1 VCESG
6 KFYAAMENLQD
17 LSAACDVDYIHGA
30 FPGGASAIFE
40 NVAWRLCR
48 QRLRDFAREKIYYNG
63 TAGALEEF
71 ASGRAHAH
79 DARRGHSQ
87 VDARITLHEG
97 GLGNL
102 LGRSPAIKQVFALIQ
117 RVAPTE
123 ATVMIMGESGSGKEL
138 VAECI
143 HLLSHRAQGPL
154 VAINCGSIPASL
166 IEAELFGYEKGSFTG
181 ASRSHA
187 GVFERATG
195 GTLFLDEVTEM
206 PLDMQTRL
214 LRVLETG
221 RFYRVGGTQEIKT
234 DIRVVAA
241 TNRNITDAVANRQL
255 REDLMYRLAVFP
267 LHLPPLRERA
277 GDVPPLAEHFLG
289 LLNRANSTHKRF
301 SPAFAEA
308 LRVYRW
314 PGNVR
319 ELKNAVERSFIL
331 ADDVLDLDLTLSMAT
346 QAPQQI
352 EQPRAAGLH
361 VPLGSRLDE
370 AERSLIEVTLEYC
383 EGDKRR
389 AAAVLGCSLKTL
401 YNKLNSYAR
410 TGAPDHA
417 KIVASSL
424 ASTPYGGAGAPM

>member
-1 VCESG
+1 
-6 KFYAAMENLQD
+6 M
-17 LSAACDVDYIHGA
+17 
-30 FPGGASAIFE
+30 
-40 NVAWRLCR
+40 
-48 QRLRDFAREKIYYNG
+48 
-63 TAGALEEF
+63 
-71 ASGRAHAH
+71 
-79 DARRGHSQ
+79 
-87 VDARITLHEG
+87 
-97 GLGNL
+97 
-102 LGRSPAIKQVFALIQ
+102 KQVFALIQ

-123 ATVMIMGESGSGKEL
+123 ATVMIMGESGVGKEL

-154 VAINCGSIPASL
+154 VAINCGSIPGSL

-241 TNRNITDAVANRQL
+241 TNRNITEAVTNRQL

-267 LHLPPLRERA
+267 LHVPPLRERA
-277 GDVPPLAEHFLG
+277 GDVPLLAEHFLK
-289 LLNRANSTHKRF
+289 LLNRMSGTQKRF
-301 SPAFAEA
+301 SAAFLDA
-308 LRVYRW
+308 LRTYRW
-314 PGNVR
+314 AGNVR

-331 ADDVLDLDLTLSMAT
+331 ADDVLEFDLPIAMPV
-346 QAPQQI
+346 PQH
-352 EQPRAAGLH
+352 ELETKPAGLH

-370 AERSLIEVTLEYC
+370 AERSLIEVTLDYC
-383 EGDKRR
+383 DGDKKR

-410 TGAPDHA
+410 DNAAAREQAVPTHVSGPL
-417 KIVASSL
+417 SS
-424 ASTPYGGAGAPM
+424 APM

>member
-1 VCESG
+1 
-6 KFYAAMENLQD
+6 MEY
-17 LSAACDVDYIHGA
+17 SV
-30 FPGGASAIFE
+30 
-40 NVAWRLCR
+40 
-48 QRLRDFAREKIYYNG
+48 
-63 TAGALEEF
+63 
-71 ASGRAHAH
+71 
-79 DARRGHSQ
+79 
-87 VDARITLHEG
+87 TLHES
-97 GLGNL
+97 GLGSL
-102 LGRSPAIKQVFALIQ
+102 QGRSPAMKQLFALIQ

-123 ATVMIMGESGSGKEL
+123 ATVMIMGESGVGKEL

-143 HLLSHRAQGPL
+143 HSLSHRAQGPL

-241 TNRNITDAVANRQL
+241 TNRNITEAVTNKQL

-267 LHLPPLRERA
+267 LHVPPLRERA
-277 GDVPPLAEHFLG
+277 GDVPLLAEHFLK
-289 LLNRANSTHKRF
+289 LLNHANNTQKRF
-301 SPAFAEA
+301 SSAFLDA
-308 LRVYRW
+308 LLTYRW
-314 PGNVR
+314 AGNVR
-319 ELKNAVERSFIL
+319 ELKNSVERSFIL
-331 ADDVLDLDLTLSMAT
+331 ADEVLEFDLPIAMP
-346 QAPQQI
+346 APAS
-352 EQPRAAGLH
+352 EPEVRPAGLH

-370 AERSLIEVTLEYC
+370 AERSLIEVTLDYC
-383 EGDKRR
+383 DGDKKR

-410 TGAPDHA
+410 ENAAAHA
-417 KIVASSL
+417 R
-424 ASTPYGGAGAPM
+424 STPSHVAGPLSSAPM

>member
-1 VCESG
+1 
-6 KFYAAMENLQD
+6 ME
-17 LSAACDVDYIHGA
+17 
-30 FPGGASAIFE
+30 AST
-40 NVAWRLCR
+40 NQL
-48 QRLRDFAREKIYYNG
+48 D
-63 TAGALEEF
+63 T
-71 ASGRAHAH
+71 
-79 DARRGHSQ
+79 
-87 VDARITLHEG
+87 

-102 LGRSPAIKQVFALIQ
+102 IGRSAAMKQVFALIQ

-123 ATVMIMGESGSGKEL
+123 ATVMIMGESGVGKEL
-138 VAECI
+138 VSECI
-143 HLLSHRAQGPL
+143 HRFSHRAQGPL

-206 PLDMQTRL
+206 PLEMQTRL

-241 TNRNITDAVANRQL
+241 TNRNITEAVANRQL

-267 LHLPPLRERA
+267 LHVPPLRERV
-277 GDVPPLAEHFLG
+277 GDVPLLAEHFLKV
-289 LLNRANSTHKRF
+289 LNQANATQKRF
-301 SPAFAEA
+301 SAAFLDA
-308 LRVYRW
+308 LRTYRW

-319 ELKNAVERSFIL
+319 ELKNAIERSFIL
-331 ADDVLDLDLTLSMAT
+331 ADDVLEFDLPLAMPTR
-346 QAPQQI
+346 QAEP
-352 EQPRAAGLH
+352 EPRPAGLH

-370 AERSLIEVTLEYC
+370 AERSLIEVTLDYC
-383 EGDKRR
+383 EGDKKR

-410 TGAPDHA
+410 TSATTPAHRPSLPDGLGRLST
-417 KIVASSL
+417 AS
-424 ASTPYGGAGAPM
+424 M

>member
-1 VCESG
+1 
-6 KFYAAMENLQD
+6 MD
-17 LSAACDVDYIHGA
+17 T
-30 FPGGASAIFE
+30 P
-40 NVAWRLCR
+40 
-48 QRLRDFAREKIYYNG
+48 
-63 TAGALEEF
+63 T
-71 ASGRAHAH
+71 
-79 DARRGHSQ
+79 
-87 VDARITLHEG
+87 TLHEN

-102 LGRSPAIKQVFALIQ
+102 LGRSPAMQQVFGLIR

-123 ATVMIMGESGSGKEL
+123 ATVIIMGESGVGKEL

-143 HLLSHRAQGPL
+143 HMLSPRAQGPL

-181 ASRSHA
+181 ATRAHA

-234 DIRVVAA
+234 DIRVIAA
-241 TNRNITDAVANRQL
+241 TNRNVTEAVANRQL

-267 LHLPPLRERA
+267 LHIPPLRERP
-277 GDVPPLAEHFLG
+277 GDVPLLANHFLKM
-289 LLNRANSTHKRF
+289 LNRQSDVTKNF
-301 SPAFAEA
+301 SPSYLEA
-308 LRVYRW
+308 LTTRRW
-314 PGNVR
+314 SGNVR
-319 ELKNAVERSFIL
+319 ELKNSVERSFIL
-331 ADDVLDLDLTLSMAT
+331 ADEVLDIDLSMTMPT
-346 QAPQQI
+346 QPVVAEPV
-352 EQPRAAGLH
+352 EAARPAGLH

-370 AERSLIEVTLEYC
+370 AERSLIEVTLDYC

-410 TGAPDHA
+410 ERTEANPQRLGRHIPGVVGSVPLA
-417 KIVASSL
+417 AS
-424 ASTPYGGAGAPM
+424 

>member
-1 VCESG
+1 VLY
-6 KFYAAMENLQD
+6 F
-17 LSAACDVDYIHGA
+17 
-30 FPGGASAIFE
+30 
-40 NVAWRLCR
+40 CR
-48 QRLRDFAREKIYYNG
+48 
-63 TAGALEEF
+63 
-71 ASGRAHAH
+71 S
-79 DARRGHSQ
+79 DAP
-87 VDARITLHEG
+87 VDATITLHEN

-102 LGRSPAIKQVFALIQ
+102 LGRAPSMKQVFTLIQ

-143 HLLSHRAQGPL
+143 HMLSHRAQGPL

-234 DIRVVAA
+234 DIRVFAA
-241 TNRNITDAVANRQL
+241 TNRNVTEAVQNRQL

-267 LHLPPLRERA
+267 LHVPPLRERA
-277 GDVPPLAEHFLG
+277 GDVPLLAEHFLG
-289 LLNRANSTHKRF
+289 ILNRSNNTEKQF
-301 SPAFAEA
+301 SASFAAA
-308 LRVYRW
+308 LRTYRW
-314 PGNVR
+314 AGNVR
-319 ELKNAVERSFIL
+319 ELKNAIERSFIL
-331 ADDVLDLDLTLSMAT
+331 ADDVLEADLSLSMPARVSE
-346 QAPQQI
+346 AI
-352 EQPRAAGLH
+352 HEISDSPRPAGLH

-410 TGAPDHA
+410 ERAPRSLPMGSAPLTGAPF
-417 KIVASSL
+417 
-424 ASTPYGGAGAPM
+424 

>member
-1 VCESG
+1 
-6 KFYAAMENLQD
+6 M
-17 LSAACDVDYIHGA
+17 
-30 FPGGASAIFE
+30 
-40 NVAWRLCR
+40 
-48 QRLRDFAREKIYYNG
+48 
-63 TAGALEEF
+63 
-71 ASGRAHAH
+71 
-79 DARRGHSQ
+79 
-87 VDARITLHEG
+87 ITLHDN

-102 LGRSPAIKQVFALIQ
+102 LGRSPVMQQVFSLIR

-123 ATVMIMGESGSGKEL
+123 ATVMIMGESGTGKEV

-143 HLLSHRAQGPL
+143 HMLSHRAQGPL

-214 LRVLETG
+214 LRILETG

-241 TNRNITDAVANRQL
+241 TNRNITEAVVNRRL

-267 LHLPPLRERA
+267 LHMPPLRERA
-277 GDVPPLAEHFLG
+277 GDVPLLAEHFLEV
-289 LLNRANSTHKRF
+289 LNRSGGTNKKF
-301 SPAFAEA
+301 SPAFCEA
-308 LRVYRW
+308 LRSYHW
-314 PGNVR
+314 AGNVR
-319 ELKNAVERSFIL
+319 ELKNMIERSFIL
-331 ADDVLDLDLTLSMAT
+331 ADDLLDIELALSLAADLSTHPTHSPAT
-346 QAPQQI
+346 HSL
-352 EQPRAAGLH
+352 AAHSFDSPEPLRPGLH

-370 AERSLIEVTLEYC
+370 AERSLIEVTLDYC

-389 AAAVLGCSLKTL
+389 TAAVLGCSLKTL

-410 TGAPDHA
+410 THSPPPAPA
-417 KIVASSL
+417 RSVGSG
-424 ASTPYGGAGAPM
+424 PFAGSAF

>member
-1 VCESG
+1 
-6 KFYAAMENLQD
+6 MEATICLHECG
-17 LSAACDVDYIHGA
+17 LGS
-30 FPGGASAIFE
+30 
-40 NVAWRLCR
+40 L
-48 QRLRDFAREKIYYNG
+48 L
-63 TAGALEEF
+63 
-71 ASGRAHAH
+71 
-79 DARRGHSQ
+79 GHS
-87 VDARITLHEG
+87 
-97 GLGNL
+97 
-102 LGRSPAIKQVFALIQ
+102 PAMKQTFALIQ

-143 HLLSHRAQGPL
+143 HMLSHRAQGPR
-154 VAINCGSIPASL
+154 VSINCGSIPASL

-234 DIRVVAA
+234 DIRIVAA
-241 TNRNITDAVANRQL
+241 TNRNVAEAVASRQL

-267 LHLPPLRERA
+267 LHVPPLRERA
-277 GDVPPLAEHFLG
+277 GDVPLLAEYFLNV
-289 LLNRANSTHKRF
+289 LNRSNGTSKQF
-301 SPAFAEA
+301 SLAFAQA
-308 LRVYRW
+308 LRTYRW

-331 ADDVLDLDLTLSMAT
+331 ADEILDLDLTLSMPART
-346 QAPQQI
+346 GEAEQARP
-352 EQPRAAGLH
+352 PGLH

-410 TGAPDHA
+410 LRAERARTAAPGT
-417 KIVASSL
+417 VET
-424 ASTPYGGAGAPM
+424 TPLSDATL

>member
-1 VCESG
+1 MTVE
-6 KFYAAMENLQD
+6 
-17 LSAACDVDYIHGA
+17 
-30 FPGGASAIFE
+30 ASI
-40 NVAWRLCR
+40 
-48 QRLRDFAREKIYYNG
+48 K
-63 TAGALEEF
+63 
-71 ASGRAHAH
+71 
-79 DARRGHSQ
+79 
-87 VDARITLHEG
+87 LHED

-102 LGRSPAIKQVFALIQ
+102 LGRSPAMKQVFSLIQ

-123 ATVMIMGESGSGKEL
+123 ATVMIMGESGVGKEL

-143 HLLSHRAQGPL
+143 HLLSRRAQGPL

-241 TNRNITDAVANRQL
+241 TNRNITEAVANRQL

-267 LHLPPLRERA
+267 LHVPPLRERA
-277 GDVPPLAEHFLG
+277 GDVPLLAEHFLQ
-289 LLNRANSTHKRF
+289 LLNSASGTEKRF
-301 SPAFAEA
+301 SAAFLDA
-308 LRVYRW
+308 LQTYRW

-331 ADDVLDLDLTLSMAT
+331 ADDVLEFDLPIAMPV
-346 QAPQQI
+346 PQQ
-352 EQPRAAGLH
+352 EPVTKPAGLH
-361 VPLGSRLDE
+361 VPLGSSLDE
-370 AERSLIEVTLEYC
+370 AERSLIEVTLDYC
-383 EGDKRR
+383 DGDKKR

-410 TGAPDHA
+410 ENAARARTTPTQVSGP
-417 KIVASSL
+417 VSST
-424 ASTPYGGAGAPM
+424 SM

>member
-1 VCESG
+1 
-6 KFYAAMENLQD
+6 M
-17 LSAACDVDYIHGA
+17 
-30 FPGGASAIFE
+30 
-40 NVAWRLCR
+40 
-48 QRLRDFAREKIYYNG
+48 
-63 TAGALEEF
+63 
-71 ASGRAHAH
+71 
-79 DARRGHSQ
+79 
-87 VDARITLHEG
+87 ITLHDN

-102 LGRSPAIKQVFALIQ
+102 LGRSPAMQQVFSLIR

-123 ATVMIMGESGSGKEL
+123 ATVMVMGESGTGKEL

-143 HLLSHRAQGPL
+143 HMLSHRAQGPL

-214 LRVLETG
+214 LRILETG

-234 DIRVVAA
+234 DIRVIAA
-241 TNRNITDAVANRQL
+241 TNRNITEAVVNRRL

-267 LHLPPLRERA
+267 LHMPPLRERP
-277 GDVPPLAEHFLG
+277 GDVPLLAEHFLG
-289 LLNRANSTHKRF
+289 VLNRSGDTAKKF
-301 SPAFAEA
+301 SPAFCEA
-308 LRVYRW
+308 LCSYRW
-314 PGNVR
+314 SGNVR
-319 ELKNAVERSFIL
+319 ELKNMIERSFIL
-331 ADDVLDLDLTLSMAT
+331 ADELLDIELALSLATDLNTHPAHSLGS
-346 QAPQQI
+346 PV
-352 EQPRAAGLH
+352 PVRPGLH

-370 AERSLIEVTLEYC
+370 AERSLIEVTLDYC

-389 AAAVLGCSLKTL
+389 TAAVLGCSLKTL

-410 TGAPDHA
+410 THTNPPPQSGN
-417 KIVASSL
+417 VGSS
-424 ASTPYGGAGAPM
+424 PFAGSAL

>member
-1 VCESG
+1 
-6 KFYAAMENLQD
+6 M
-17 LSAACDVDYIHGA
+17 
-30 FPGGASAIFE
+30 
-40 NVAWRLCR
+40 
-48 QRLRDFAREKIYYNG
+48 
-63 TAGALEEF
+63 
-71 ASGRAHAH
+71 
-79 DARRGHSQ
+79 DAP
-87 VDARITLHEG
+87 VTLHEN

-102 LGRSPAIKQVFALIQ
+102 LGRSPAMHQVFGLIK

-123 ATVMIMGESGSGKEL
+123 ATVMIMGESGAGKEL

-143 HLLSHRAQGPL
+143 HMLSHRAQGPL

-221 RFYRVGGTQEIKT
+221 RFYRIGGTQEIKT

-241 TNRNITDAVANRQL
+241 TNRNVTEAVANRQL

-267 LHLPPLRERA
+267 LNIPPLRERP
-277 GDVPPLAEHFLG
+277 GDVPLLATHFLNV
-289 LLNRANSTHKRF
+289 LNRSSNVPKRF
-301 SPAFAEA
+301 SPSFVDA
-308 LRVYRW
+308 LRTRRW
-314 PGNVR
+314 AGNVR

-331 ADDVLDLDLTLSMAT
+331 ADEVLDVDLSLLPAHNPEP
-346 QAPQQI
+346 AEAARP
-352 EQPRAAGLH
+352 AGLH

-370 AERSLIEVTLEYC
+370 AERSLIEVTLDYC

-410 TGAPDHA
+410 ERTDEQRLGRHIPG
-417 KIVASSL
+417 VGESMPL
-424 ASTPYGGAGAPM
+424 PG

>member
-1 VCESG
+1 MHLTQCELKG
-6 KFYAAMENLQD
+6 QNE
-17 LSAACDVDYIHGA
+17 
-30 FPGGASAIFE
+30 
-40 NVAWRLCR
+40 
-48 QRLRDFAREKIYYNG
+48 
-63 TAGALEEF
+63 
-71 ASGRAHAH
+71 
-79 DARRGHSQ
+79 

-102 LGRSPAIKQVFALIQ
+102 LGRSPAMKQVFALIQ

-181 ASRSHA
+181 ASRLHA

-241 TNRNITDAVANRQL
+241 TNRNVTEAVANRQL

-267 LHLPPLRERA
+267 LHLPPLRDRA

-289 LLNRANSTHKRF
+289 LLNRANTTHKRF
-301 SPAFAEA
+301 STAFAEA
-308 LRVYRW
+308 LRTYRW

-331 ADDVLDLDLTLSMAT
+331 ADDVLDLDLTMSMAT
-346 QAPQQI
+346 QTPQQI

-389 AAAVLGCSLKTL
+389 AASVLGCSLKTL

-410 TGAPDHA
+410 TGAPDHTRITA
-417 KIVASSL
+417 TSL
-424 ASTPYGGAGAPM
+424 ISTPYTGASASM

>member
-1 VCESG
+1 
-6 KFYAAMENLQD
+6 M
-17 LSAACDVDYIHGA
+17 
-30 FPGGASAIFE
+30 
-40 NVAWRLCR
+40 
-48 QRLRDFAREKIYYNG
+48 
-63 TAGALEEF
+63 
-71 ASGRAHAH
+71 
-79 DARRGHSQ
+79 DAP
-87 VDARITLHEG
+87 ITLHEN

-102 LGRSPAIKQVFALIQ
+102 LGRSPAMHQVFGLIK

-123 ATVMIMGESGSGKEL
+123 ATVMIMGESGVGKEL

-143 HLLSHRAQGPL
+143 HMLSNRSHGPL

-241 TNRNITDAVANRQL
+241 TNRNVTEAVANRQL

-267 LHLPPLRERA
+267 LHIPPLRERP
-277 GDVPPLAEHFLG
+277 GDVPLLAQYFLST
-289 LLNRANSTHKRF
+289 LNRSSDVVKRF
-301 SPAFAEA
+301 SPQFLEA
-308 LRVYRW
+308 LGSRRW
-314 PGNVR
+314 AGNVR
-319 ELKNAVERSFIL
+319 ELKNTVERSFIL
-331 ADDVLDLDLTLSMAT
+331 ADEVLDVDLSITTPAH
-346 QAPQQI
+346 AADPI
-352 EQPRAAGLH
+352 EAARPAGVH

-370 AERSLIEVTLEYC
+370 AERSLIEVTLDYC

-410 TGAPDHA
+410 QRAEGSQDIGRHLPGVGASVPLTG
-417 KIVASSL
+417 
-424 ASTPYGGAGAPM
+424 

>member
-1 VCESG
+1 
-6 KFYAAMENLQD
+6 M
-17 LSAACDVDYIHGA
+17 
-30 FPGGASAIFE
+30 
-40 NVAWRLCR
+40 
-48 QRLRDFAREKIYYNG
+48 
-63 TAGALEEF
+63 TAHIA
-71 ASGRAHAH
+71 
-79 DARRGHSQ
+79 
-87 VDARITLHEG
+87 LHEN
-97 GLGNL
+97 GLGKL
-102 LGRSPAIKQVFALIQ
+102 LGRSSAMKQVFALIQ

-123 ATVMIMGESGSGKEL
+123 ATVMIMGESGAGKEL

-143 HLLSHRAQGPL
+143 HMLSHRSQGPL

-187 GVFERATG
+187 GVFERANG

-206 PLDMQTRL
+206 PMDMQTRL

-221 RFYRVGGTQEIKT
+221 RFYRVGGAQEIKT

-241 TNRNITDAVANRQL
+241 TNRNVMEAVANRHL

-267 LHLPPLRERA
+267 LHIPPLRERA
-277 GDVPPLAEHFLG
+277 DDAPLLAEHFLQA
-289 LLNRANSTHKRF
+289 LNRANGTSKRF
-301 SPAFAEA
+301 SAAFTDA
-308 LRVYRW
+308 LRSSRW

-331 ADDVLDLDLTLSMAT
+331 ADDVLNIDLSLSMSACPVEP
-346 QAPQQI
+346 AAEVKP
-352 EQPRAAGLH
+352 AGLH

-370 AERSLIEVTLEYC
+370 AERSLIEVTLDYC

-410 TGAPDHA
+410 SNAETQARPSNAVGAQP
-417 KIVASSL
+417 L
-424 ASTPYGGAGAPM
+424 AGTPM

>member
-1 VCESG
+1 
-6 KFYAAMENLQD
+6 
-17 LSAACDVDYIHGA
+17 
-30 FPGGASAIFE
+30 
-40 NVAWRLCR
+40 
-48 QRLRDFAREKIYYNG
+48 
-63 TAGALEEF
+63 
-71 ASGRAHAH
+71 
-79 DARRGHSQ
+79 
-87 VDARITLHEG
+87 
-97 GLGNL
+97 
-102 LGRSPAIKQVFALIQ
+102 
-117 RVAPTE
+117 
-123 ATVMIMGESGSGKEL
+123 
-138 VAECI
+138 
-143 HLLSHRAQGPL
+143 
-154 VAINCGSIPASL
+154 
-166 IEAELFGYEKGSFTG
+166 
-181 ASRSHA
+181 
-187 GVFERATG
+187 
-195 GTLFLDEVTEM
+195 M

-241 TNRNITDAVANRQL
+241 TNRNVTDAVANRQL

-289 LLNRANSTHKRF
+289 LLNRSNSTSKRF
-301 SPAFAEA
+301 SSAFAEA
-308 LRVYRW
+308 LRTYRW

-331 ADDVLDLDLTLSMAT
+331 ADDVLDLDLTMSMANQT
-346 QAPQQI
+346 PHQI
-352 EQPRAAGLH
+352 EQPRPAGLH

-389 AAAVLGCSLKTL
+389 TAAILGCSLKTL

-417 KIVASSL
+417 RITSSSL
-424 ASTPYGGAGAPM
+424 SLQ

>member
-1 VCESG
+1 MSLKAIG
-6 KFYAAMENLQD
+6 
-17 LSAACDVDYIHGA
+17 DV
-30 FPGGASAIFE
+30 S
-40 NVAWRLCR
+40 
-48 QRLRDFAREKIYYNG
+48 LRTTELREKKTYYKE
-63 TAGALEEF
+63 LD
-71 ASGRAHAH
+71 GRLKNLHL
-79 DARRGHSQ
+79 ARQLSSRR
-87 VDARITLHEG
+87 RITVEASIKLHED
-97 GLGNL
+97 GLGSL
-102 LGRSPAIKQVFALIQ
+102 LGRSPAMKQVFALIQ

-123 ATVMIMGESGSGKEL
+123 ATVMIMGESGVGKEL

-181 ASRSHA
+181 ASRAHA

-234 DIRVVAA
+234 DIRVLAA
-241 TNRNITDAVANRQL
+241 TNRNITEAVANRQL

-267 LHLPPLRERA
+267 LHVPPLRERA
-277 GDVPPLAEHFLG
+277 GDVPLLADYFLK
-289 LLNRANSTHKRF
+289 LLNRTNATQKRF
-301 SPAFAEA
+301 SAAFVDA
-308 LRVYRW
+308 LRTYRW
-314 PGNVR
+314 SGNVR
-319 ELKNAVERSFIL
+319 ELKNAIERSFIL
-331 ADDVLDLDLTLSMAT
+331 ADDVLDFDLPLAMPARPSDA
-346 QAPQQI
+346 
-352 EQPRAAGLH
+352 EQRPAGLH

-370 AERSLIEVTLEYC
+370 AERSLIEVTLDYC
-383 EGDKRR
+383 EGDKKR

-410 TGAPDHA
+410 ENAAAHTRPMPTQ
-417 KIVASSL
+417 SSPF
-424 ASTPYGGAGAPM
+424 STAPM

>member
-1 VCESG
+1 
-6 KFYAAMENLQD
+6 M
-17 LSAACDVDYIHGA
+17 H
-30 FPGGASAIFE
+30 
-40 NVAWRLCR
+40 
-48 QRLRDFAREKIYYNG
+48 
-63 TAGALEEF
+63 
-71 ASGRAHAH
+71 
-79 DARRGHSQ
+79 
-87 VDARITLHEG
+87 
-97 GLGNL
+97 
-102 LGRSPAIKQVFALIQ
+102 QVFALIK

-123 ATVMIMGESGSGKEL
+123 ATVMIMGESGAGKEL

-143 HLLSHRAQGPL
+143 HMLSHRAQGPL

-234 DIRVVAA
+234 DIRVIAA
-241 TNRNITDAVANRQL
+241 TNRNVTEAVTNRQL

-267 LHLPPLRERA
+267 LNIPPLRERPS
-277 GDVPPLAEHFLG
+277 DVPLLATHFLNV
-289 LLNRANSTHKRF
+289 LNRGSDITKRF
-301 SPAFAEA
+301 SPSFVDT
-308 LRVYRW
+308 LRTRRW
-314 PGNVR
+314 AGNVR
-319 ELKNAVERSFIL
+319 ELKNAIERSFIL
-331 ADDVLDLDLTLSMAT
+331 ADEVLEVDLTLAMPAHTPEPVEAT
-346 QAPQQI
+346 RPV
-352 EQPRAAGLH
+352 GLH

-370 AERSLIEVTLEYC
+370 AERSLIEVTLDYC

-410 TGAPDHA
+410 TRTDEQSLGRQLPGVGASVP
-417 KIVASSL
+417 L
-424 ASTPYGGAGAPM
+424 AG

>member
-1 VCESG
+1 
-6 KFYAAMENLQD
+6 M
-17 LSAACDVDYIHGA
+17 
-30 FPGGASAIFE
+30 
-40 NVAWRLCR
+40 
-48 QRLRDFAREKIYYNG
+48 
-63 TAGALEEF
+63 
-71 ASGRAHAH
+71 
-79 DARRGHSQ
+79 
-87 VDARITLHEG
+87 ITLHEN

-102 LGRSPAIKQVFALIQ
+102 LGRSPSMKQVFTLIQ

-123 ATVMIMGESGSGKEL
+123 ATVMIMGESGSGKEV
-138 VAECI
+138 VADCI
-143 HLLSHRAQGPL
+143 HTLSHRVQGPM

-241 TNRNITDAVANRQL
+241 TNRNVTEAVANRQL

-267 LHLPPLRERA
+267 LHVPPLRERA
-277 GDVPPLAEHFLG
+277 ADVPLLAEHFLT
-289 LLNRANSTHKRF
+289 LLNRSNGTAKQF
-301 SPAFAEA
+301 SPAFSDA
-308 LRVYRW
+308 LRAYRW
-314 PGNVR
+314 SGNVR
-319 ELKNAVERSFIL
+319 ELKNMIERSFIL
-331 ADDVLDLDLTLSMAT
+331 ADDILDVDLTLSMPVRT
-346 QAPQQI
+346 PEIVEQARP
-352 EQPRAAGLH
+352 AGLH

-370 AERSLIEVTLEYC
+370 AERSLIEVTLDYC

-410 TGAPDHA
+410 AHAEERPGAIVHSVGGATGAPL
-417 KIVASSL
+417 V
-424 ASTPYGGAGAPM
+424 GAPM

>member
-1 VCESG
+1 
-6 KFYAAMENLQD
+6 
-17 LSAACDVDYIHGA
+17 
-30 FPGGASAIFE
+30 
-40 NVAWRLCR
+40 
-48 QRLRDFAREKIYYNG
+48 
-63 TAGALEEF
+63 
-71 ASGRAHAH
+71 
-79 DARRGHSQ
+79 
-87 VDARITLHEG
+87 VDATITLHEN

-102 LGRSPAIKQVFALIQ
+102 LGRAPAMKQVFTLIQ

-123 ATVMIMGESGSGKEL
+123 ATVMIMGESGSGKEV

-143 HLLSHRAQGPL
+143 HMLSHRAQGPL

-241 TNRNITDAVANRQL
+241 TNRNVMEAVANRQL

-267 LHLPPLRERA
+267 LHVPPLRERA
-277 GDVPPLAEHFLG
+277 GDVPLLSGHFLA
-289 LLNRANSTHKRF
+289 LLNRSNGTSKQFSTAF
-301 SPAFAEA
+301 SDA
-308 LRVYRW
+308 LRAYRW
-314 PGNVR
+314 SGNVR
-319 ELKNAVERSFIL
+319 ELKNMIERSFIL
-331 ADDVLDLDLTLSMAT
+331 ADDILDVDLTLSMPT
-346 QAPQQI
+346 RAPDPV
-352 EQPRAAGLH
+352 EQRPAGLH

-370 AERSLIEVTLEYC
+370 AERSLIEVTLDYC
-383 EGDKRR
+383 EGDKRK

-410 TGAPDHA
+410 AHADERPPPIVHSVGSPLTGAP
-417 KIVASSL
+417 I
-424 ASTPYGGAGAPM
+424 

>member
-1 VCESG
+1 
-6 KFYAAMENLQD
+6 M
-17 LSAACDVDYIHGA
+17 
-30 FPGGASAIFE
+30 
-40 NVAWRLCR
+40 
-48 QRLRDFAREKIYYNG
+48 
-63 TAGALEEF
+63 
-71 ASGRAHAH
+71 
-79 DARRGHSQ
+79 DAT
-87 VDARITLHEG
+87 ITLHEN

-102 LGRSPAIKQVFALIQ
+102 LGRSAAMKRVFALIQ

-138 VAECI
+138 VADCI
-143 HLLSHRAQGPL
+143 HMLSHRAQGPL

-234 DIRVVAA
+234 DIRVLAA
-241 TNRNITDAVANRQL
+241 TNRNVTDAVANRQL

-267 LHLPPLRERA
+267 LHIPPLRERA
-277 GDVPPLAEHFLG
+277 GDVPLLADQL
-289 LLNRANSTHKRF
+289 LSVLNRSHGTSKSF

-308 LRVYRW
+308 LRTYRW
-314 PGNVR
+314 AGNVR
-319 ELKNAVERSFIL
+319 ELKNTIERSYIL
-331 ADDVLDLDLTLSMAT
+331 ADDVLDVDLTLPM
-346 QAPQQI
+346 QARAPEPA
-352 EQPRAAGLH
+352 EQPGQPRPQGQGLH

-383 EGDKRR
+383 GGDKRR

-410 TGAPDHA
+410 AREEEQMQPAPVRPMA
-417 KIVASSL
+417 
-424 ASTPYGGAGAPM
+424 APLSGLSVPM

>member
-1 VCESG
+1 
-6 KFYAAMENLQD
+6 M
-17 LSAACDVDYIHGA
+17 
-30 FPGGASAIFE
+30 
-40 NVAWRLCR
+40 
-48 QRLRDFAREKIYYNG
+48 
-63 TAGALEEF
+63 
-71 ASGRAHAH
+71 
-79 DARRGHSQ
+79 
-87 VDARITLHEG
+87 
-97 GLGNL
+97 
-102 LGRSPAIKQVFALIQ
+102 KQVFTLIQ

-123 ATVMIMGESGSGKEL
+123 ATVMIMGESGVGKEL
-138 VAECI
+138 VADCI
-143 HLLSHRAQGPL
+143 HSLSHRSQGPL

-206 PLDMQTRL
+206 PLEMQTRL

-241 TNRNITDAVANRQL
+241 TNRNITEAVANKQL

-267 LHLPPLRERA
+267 LHVPPLRERT
-277 GDVPPLAEHFLG
+277 GDVSLIAQSL
-289 LLNRANSTHKRF
+289 LDNLNRANSTEKRF
-301 SPAFAEA
+301 SAAFSEA
-308 LRVYRW
+308 LKTHRW

-319 ELKNAVERSFIL
+319 ELKNTIERAYIL
-331 ADDVLDLDLTLSMAT
+331 ADEVLDDVLPICLPTAR
-346 QAPQQI
+346 AI
-352 EQPRAAGLH
+352 EAEEVRPPGLH

-370 AERSLIEVTLEYC
+370 AERSLIEVTLDYC
-383 EGDKRR
+383 EGDKRK

-410 TGAPDHA
+410 LSSDHQSRP
-417 KIVASSL
+417 ISHPL
-424 ASTPYGGAGAPM
+424 GGAALGEASF

>member
-1 VCESG
+1 MN
-6 KFYAAMENLQD
+6 A
-17 LSAACDVDYIHGA
+17 
-30 FPGGASAIFE
+30 
-40 NVAWRLCR
+40 
-48 QRLRDFAREKIYYNG
+48 
-63 TAGALEEF
+63 T
-71 ASGRAHAH
+71 
-79 DARRGHSQ
+79 
-87 VDARITLHEG
+87 ITLHQN

-102 LGRSPAIKQVFALIQ
+102 LGRSPAMKQVFTLIQ

-123 ATVMIMGESGSGKEL
+123 ATVMLMGESGAGKEV

-143 HLLSHRAQGPL
+143 HLLSHRSQGPL

-206 PLDMQTRL
+206 PMDMQTRL

-234 DIRVVAA
+234 DIRVIAA
-241 TNRNITDAVANRQL
+241 TNRNVTEAVANRQL

-267 LHLPPLRERA
+267 LHIPPLRERA
-277 GDVPPLAEHFLG
+277 GDVPLLADHFLG
-289 LLNRANSTHKRF
+289 VLNRANNTAKQF
-301 SPAFAEA
+301 SAAFTDA
-308 LRVYRW
+308 LQTSRW
-314 PGNVR
+314 TGNVR
-319 ELKNAVERSFIL
+319 ELKNSIERSFIL
-331 ADDVLDLDLTLSMAT
+331 ADDILDVDLSLSMG
-346 QAPQQI
+346 APAPEPL
-352 EQPRAAGLH
+352 EQTRPAGLH

-370 AERSLIEVTLEYC
+370 AERSLIEVTLDYC

-389 AAAVLGCSLKTL
+389 TAAVLGCSLKTL

-410 TGAPDHA
+410 HGSEERPRAPIHSVGASPLSG
-417 KIVASSL
+417 ASI
-424 ASTPYGGAGAPM
+424 

>member
-1 VCESG
+1 
-6 KFYAAMENLQD
+6 ME
-17 LSAACDVDYIHGA
+17 
-30 FPGGASAIFE
+30 AS
-40 NVAWRLCR
+40 
-48 QRLRDFAREKIYYNG
+48 
-63 TAGALEEF
+63 
-71 ASGRAHAH
+71 
-79 DARRGHSQ
+79 
-87 VDARITLHEG
+87 ITLHED

-102 LGRSPAIKQVFALIQ
+102 LGRSAAMKQTFALIQ

-123 ATVMIMGESGSGKEL
+123 ATVMIMGESGVGKEL

-143 HLLSHRAQGPL
+143 HLLSHRSRGPL

-206 PLDMQTRL
+206 PLEMQTRL

-241 TNRNITDAVANRQL
+241 TNRNITEAVANRQL

-267 LHLPPLRERA
+267 LHVPPLRERI
-277 GDVPPLAEHFLG
+277 GDVPLLAERFLEA
-289 LLNRANSTHKRF
+289 LNRANGTQKRL
-301 SPAFAEA
+301 SPEFVDA
-308 LRVYRW
+308 LRTYRW

-319 ELKNAVERSFIL
+319 ELKNAIERSFIL
-331 ADDVLDLDLTLSMAT
+331 ADEVLSFDLPLTMPASTPALES
-346 QAPQQI
+346 QARP
-352 EQPRAAGLH
+352 AGVH
-361 VPLGSRLDE
+361 VPLGSSLDE
-370 AERSLIEVTLEYC
+370 AERSLIEVTLDYC

-389 AAAVLGCSLKTL
+389 AAQVLGCSLKTL

-410 TGAPDHA
+410 ENAAARARTMAQP
-417 KIVASSL
+417 
-424 ASTPYGGAGAPM
+424 STPLPTAPM